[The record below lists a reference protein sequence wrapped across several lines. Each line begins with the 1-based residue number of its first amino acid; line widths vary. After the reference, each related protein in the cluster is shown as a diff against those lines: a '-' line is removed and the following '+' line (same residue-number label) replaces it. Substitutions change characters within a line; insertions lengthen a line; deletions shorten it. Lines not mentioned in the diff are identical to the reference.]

1 MVGLEWQ
8 ASARRWIAAAARP
21 ALQGAFVRGAFPK
34 QRSRYPMSDGSDWSN
49 VILLADRMRHAS
61 QNGTAMRDRKGQA
74 DEGCTARRDGRRQAG
89 GDRTAGR
96 VASAVA
102 EAKRDIY
109 DRLMEAN
116 SAAETV
122 RSAERQLQTT
132 VERALEAVYA
142 LWYRLSMAPSEMGVD
157 ARSAGAPGHEIAQLA
172 RLIFGGV
179 LGPAALEACVNLLQ
193 LAEEEATPPH
203 EFGSFMWEVCGTAA
217 WMKNLR

>member
-8 ASARRWIAAAARP
+8 TSARRRIAAATRP

-34 QRSRYPMSDGSDWSN
+34 QRSRYPMSDGGDWSN

-61 QNGTAMRDRKGQA
+61 QNGTAMRDRKGRA
-74 DEGCTARRDGRRQAG
+74 DEGCTARRGGRRQAG

-102 EAKRDIY
+102 EARRGIY

-122 RSAERQLQTT
+122 RGAERQLQTT